1 MTFLNIAGDL
11 YDAYELATTNLAN
24 LREILNLPS
33 KIKKFFE
40 DNEDNS
46 ANLRLIETPLG
57 VTTMINELHAEVE
70 SLGTT
75 HKLKLLI
82 DDLRQ
87 HIESSESYAYS
98 GVNNMDVS
106 DEDNDVLGV
115 NGIKSIYGDL
125 SQNNI
130 NDSDE
135 SNTIF
140 NKNCT
145 SFGMS
150 IASANVTPMIGSFIF
165 KKSTAPLG
173 NGLYFC
179 TDDNVGNIKL
189 FNVLPASKRQ
199 SDLPSLLLSNTF
211 SMSEVE
217 PSLLP

>member
-1 MTFLNIAGDL
+1 M
-11 YDAYELATTNLAN
+11 
-24 LREILNLPS
+24 NLPS

-46 ANLRLIETPLG
+46 ANLRLIERPLG
-57 VTTMINELHAEVE
+57 VTTMINELHPEVE

-87 HIESSESYAYS
+87 LIESSESFTYS
-98 GVNNMDVS
+98 GVNNMEVK

-115 NGIKSIYGDL
+115 NGIKSIYGEL

-140 NKNCT
+140 GSIDRDTIVGMTAMTPFTVDLEMT
-145 SFGMS
+145 S
-150 IASANVTPMIGSFIF
+150 
-165 KKSTAPLG
+165 
-173 NGLYFC
+173 
-179 TDDNVGNIKL
+179 
-189 FNVLPASKRQ
+189 
-199 SDLPSLLLSNTF
+199 
-211 SMSEVE
+211 
-217 PSLLP
+217 